1 MPEIRT
7 MDRMCGS
14 QDNQRPQPAPQEKVY
29 TQDTASASPEQ
40 KHKRRFKNPF
50 KRKSKKRGVTA

>member
-1 MPEIRT
+1 
-7 MDRMCGS
+7 MCGS